1 MRALEVMKTTG
12 QSILSFH
19 RKEKTQRDF
28 TIIKIGLELP
38 KEELHR
44 NINTRVD
51 LMMEM
56 GLLGEVKEL
65 VPYKHL
71 NALQTVGYAELFEHL
86 AGNISLEKA
95 VDQIKTS
102 TRQYAKRQMTWV
114 QKR

>member
-1 MRALEVMKTTG
+1 
-12 QSILSFH
+12 
-19 RKEKTQRDF
+19 
-28 TIIKIGLELP
+28 
-38 KEELHR
+38 
-44 NINTRVD
+44 VD

-102 TRQYAKRQMTWV
+102 TRQYAKRQMTWFRRDKEIHWFAPV
-114 QKR
+114 DLRSIIRFVEDSSSEL